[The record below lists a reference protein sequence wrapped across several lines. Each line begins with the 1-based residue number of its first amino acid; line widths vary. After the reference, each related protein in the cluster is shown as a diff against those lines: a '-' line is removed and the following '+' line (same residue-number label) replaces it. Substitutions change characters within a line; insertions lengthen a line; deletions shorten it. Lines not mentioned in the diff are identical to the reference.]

1 MMKTKAYFLRQLPN
15 VGRVSRECEGIPH
28 LTGSG
33 CFIGIVLSNRIESNQ
48 IKSNPF
54 VLLGRVIRYGC
65 YCAACEMQIALPEDE
80 M

>member
-48 IKSNPF
+48 IKSNQIESVRSPGARHS
-54 VLLGRVIRYGC
+54 VWMLLC
-65 YCAACEMQIALPEDE
+65 SL
-80 M
+80 